1 MNHWIIALPRKD
13 MEHCIK
19 IGTFGLGRKF
29 ILGHVQ
35 KGDKVA
41 CYVTKEYKIIAL
53 GETTTDYYVDDSSV
67 FEKEGLFPDRFDFK
81 AEKLASDAELDF
93 MTVIDKMSFVK
104 NLAYWSAYF
113 RNGIVRIQAADWN
126 TLIAKTKQLTKD

>member
-1 MNHWIIALPRKD
+1 MNYWIIALPRPD

-19 IGTFGLGRKF
+19 IGTFGGQRKGMIGR
-29 ILGHVQ
+29 VE

-53 GETTTDYYVDDSSV
+53 GEVTEGYYMDDSKV
-67 FEKEGLFPDRFDFK
+67 FLRDGTYPDRFDFK
-81 AEKLASDAELDF
+81 AEKLQTEEELDF
-93 MTVIDKMSFVK
+93 MQVIDRMSFIT

-113 RNGIVRIQAADWN
+113 RTGIVQAKKSDWQ
-126 TLIAKTKQLTKD
+126 TLEQAIATASKA